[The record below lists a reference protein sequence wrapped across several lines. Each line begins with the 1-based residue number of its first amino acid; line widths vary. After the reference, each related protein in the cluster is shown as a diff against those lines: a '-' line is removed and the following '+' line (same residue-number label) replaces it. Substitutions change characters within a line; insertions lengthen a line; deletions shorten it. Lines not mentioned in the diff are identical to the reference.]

1 MIKKLFLTTQLLF
14 CCFVLHSYARNEYAS
29 DSDRD
34 LKRRNKMVKEAAL
47 LPDSA
52 FEYVKM
58 EDLLDDQVYMKLA
71 HDGWSPQEIVTIMKT
86 ALKDRKA
93 AKNKFGYGWYAK
105 QWLPTYGIMP
115 GGDTLYQFVDTTYNE
130 VMQASIARTVPTD
143 VLNHTWP
150 KIVYTP
156 EDRKKGIRNT
166 AYFRTVE
173 HKPSS
178 GRMHWGVVHLSL
190 IHI

>member
-115 GGDTLYQFVDTTYNE
+115 GGDTALPVRGYNL
-130 VMQASIARTVPTD
+130 QRGDASQYSPYCSNRCTEPYLAQNR
-143 VLNHTWP
+143 
-150 KIVYTP
+150 
-156 EDRKKGIRNT
+156 
-166 AYFRTVE
+166 
-173 HKPSS
+173 
-178 GRMHWGVVHLSL
+178 VHSRRP
-190 IHI
+190 

>member
-93 AKNKFGYGWYAK
+93 ANLRYHAGRRYALPVRGYNL
-105 QWLPTYGIMP
+105 QR
-115 GGDTLYQFVDTTYNE
+115 GD
-130 VMQASIARTVPTD
+130 ASQYSPYCSNRCTEPYLAQNR
-143 VLNHTWP
+143 
-150 KIVYTP
+150 
-156 EDRKKGIRNT
+156 
-166 AYFRTVE
+166 
-173 HKPSS
+173 
-178 GRMHWGVVHLSL
+178 VHSRRP
-190 IHI
+190 

>member
-1 MIKKLFLTTQLLF
+1 
-14 CCFVLHSYARNEYAS
+14 
-29 DSDRD
+29 
-34 LKRRNKMVKEAAL
+34 MVKEAAM
-47 LPDSA
+47 LPDSV

-58 EDLLDDQVYMKLA
+58 EDLLDDEVYIKLA

-105 QWLPTYGIMP
+105 QWLLLTVSCQEEIRS
-115 GGDTLYQFVDTTYNE
+115 TNSVDTTYNE
-130 VMQASIARTVPTD
+130 AMQASIAVLSLD

-156 EDRKKGIRNT
+156 EDRKKGIRNA
-166 AYFRTVE
+166 AYFRTVSINR
-173 HKPSS
+173 HPDVCIGVWYIPKTMTNYMSS
-178 GRMHWGVVHLSL
+178 QTEPVYLRPMTVDLVGRVSQ
-190 IHI
+190 IIFQ

>member
-14 CCFVLHSYARNEYAS
+14 CSFVLHSYARNEYAS

-93 AKNKFGYGWYAK
+93 AKNKFGYG
-105 QWLPTYGIMP
+105 MP
-115 GGDTLYQFVDTTYNE
+115 SNGYPL
-130 VMQASIARTVPTD
+130 TVSCRA
-143 VLNHTWP
+143 
-150 KIVYTP
+150 
-156 EDRKKGIRNT
+156 EIRST
-166 AYFRTVE
+166 
-173 HKPSS
+173 SS
-178 GRMHWGVVHLSL
+178 WIQPITR
-190 IHI
+190 

>member
-71 HDGWSPQEIVTIMKT
+71 HDGWIPPSVISTGTNPKTISPS
-86 ALKDRKA
+86 
-93 AKNKFGYGWYAK
+93 
-105 QWLPTYGIMP
+105 
-115 GGDTLYQFVDTTYNE
+115 
-130 VMQASIARTVPTD
+130 QATNHVCERD
-143 VLNHTWP
+143 VQN
-150 KIVYTP
+150 
-156 EDRKKGIRNT
+156 G
-166 AYFRTVE
+166 
-173 HKPSS
+173 
-178 GRMHWGVVHLSL
+178 
-190 IHI
+190 

>member
-71 HDGWSPQEIVTIMKT
+71 HDGWSPQEIVTV
-86 ALKDRKA
+86 R
-93 AKNKFGYGWYAK
+93 GYN
-105 QWLPTYGIMP
+105 L
-115 GGDTLYQFVDTTYNE
+115 
-130 VMQASIARTVPTD
+130 
-143 VLNHTWP
+143 
-150 KIVYTP
+150 
-156 EDRKKGIRNT
+156 
-166 AYFRTVE
+166 
-173 HKPSS
+173 
-178 GRMHWGVVHLSL
+178 
-190 IHI
+190 

>member
-86 ALKDRKA
+86 ALKTVRLPRTNSVTDGMPS
-93 AKNKFGYGWYAK
+93 NGYP
-105 QWLPTYGIMP
+105 L
-115 GGDTLYQFVDTTYNE
+115 
-130 VMQASIARTVPTD
+130 TVSCRA
-143 VLNHTWP
+143 
-150 KIVYTP
+150 
-156 EDRKKGIRNT
+156 EIRST
-166 AYFRTVE
+166 
-173 HKPSS
+173 SS
-178 GRMHWGVVHLSL
+178 WIQPITR
-190 IHI
+190 

>member
-58 EDLLDDQVYMKLA
+58 EDLLDDLPSNGYPLTVSCRA
-71 HDGWSPQEIVTIMKT
+71 EIRST
-86 ALKDRKA
+86 
-93 AKNKFGYGWYAK
+93 
-105 QWLPTYGIMP
+105 
-115 GGDTLYQFVDTTYNE
+115 
-130 VMQASIARTVPTD
+130 
-143 VLNHTWP
+143 
-150 KIVYTP
+150 
-156 EDRKKGIRNT
+156 
-166 AYFRTVE
+166 
-173 HKPSS
+173 SS
-178 GRMHWGVVHLSL
+178 WIQPITR
-190 IHI
+190 

>member
-1 MIKKLFLTTQLLF
+1 
-14 CCFVLHSYARNEYAS
+14 
-29 DSDRD
+29 
-34 LKRRNKMVKEAAL
+34 MVKEAAL

-150 KIVYTP
+150 KIVY
-156 EDRKKGIRNT
+156 RC
-166 AYFRTVE
+166 V
-173 HKPSS
+173 
-178 GRMHWGVVHLSL
+178 
-190 IHI
+190 